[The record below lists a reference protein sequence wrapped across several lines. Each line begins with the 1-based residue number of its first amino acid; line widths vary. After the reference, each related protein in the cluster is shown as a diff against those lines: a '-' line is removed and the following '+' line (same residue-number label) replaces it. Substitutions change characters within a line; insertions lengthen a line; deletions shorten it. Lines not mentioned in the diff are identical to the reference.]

1 MKLPELCEEEGYV
14 IRVHLCLLLS
24 KIGLYRPEIV
34 VPIIGLRIVRDLWA
48 NRSLHLPKIQRA
60 NDSHHMLSL

>member
-34 VPIIGLRIVRDLWA
+34 VPIIGLRIVRDLCKSVTSPA
-48 NRSLHLPKIQRA
+48 EDTACK
-60 NDSHHMLSL
+60 